1 MAKKQESAKASENQ
15 AMVVPDYLK
24 GVQGQDAGAM
34 ASGVGV
40 SVPRI
45 SLKGRQF
52 RFIVGGEEEE
62 KTSNPIEVVIVGV
75 EPEAGMSKTWYEKGY
90 QPGSTDPPDCSSW
103 DGIQPDSWVNK
114 PQAQLCANCPHM
126 VWGSAKSMSGKKAK
140 ACKESKRIIVARV
153 GDLDGILF
161 IMNVTIASL
170 KALST
175 YGMFLSK
182 NQLPYSAVV
191 TRISFVDSDFPEVE
205 FEFARFLPESEGKA
219 MISRAE
225 EKEWKQFSESTPRVA
240 NNAQPQGQIA
250 NNTPQGSAPTPSD
263 ADAPPVTSEDV
274 NNLVN
279 NW

>member
-1 MAKKQESAKASENQ
+1 MATKKESAKESKSQE
-15 AMVVPDYLK
+15 MVVPDYLK
-24 GVQGQDAGAM
+24 GVQGQDSGAM
-34 ASGVGV
+34 ASGVGI

-52 RFIVGGEEEE
+52 RFIVDGEEEF
-62 KTSNPIEVVIVGV
+62 KTSNPIEMVFLGV

-103 DGIQPDSWVNK
+103 DGIRPDSWVNK
-114 PQAQLCANCPHM
+114 PQSQLCANCPNM

-140 ACKESKRIIVARV
+140 ACKESKRIIAVKA
-153 GDLDGILF
+153 DDIDGTAY

-175 YGMFLSK
+175 YGTWLSK
-182 NQLPYSAVV
+182 NQLPYSALI

-205 FEFARFLPESEGKA
+205 FEFAGFLPEDNGKA
-219 MISRAE
+219 MLSRAE
-225 EKEWKQFSESTPRVA
+225 EKEWKQFSDSSK
-240 NNAQPQGQIA
+240 QIA
-250 NNTPQGSAPTPSD
+250 APAQNQAQIAAPVQQSAPTPTD
-263 ADAPPVTSEDV
+263 TDAPPATREDV
-274 NNLVN
+274 NTLVN

>member
-1 MAKKQESAKASENQ
+1 MATKKESAKASENQ
-15 AMVVPDYLK
+15 ELVIPDYLK

-34 ASGVGV
+34 ASGVGI

-52 RFIVGGEEEE
+52 RFIIGGEEEM
-62 KTSNPIEVVIVGV
+62 KTGDPIEVVLLGV
-75 EPEAGMSKTWYEKGY
+75 EPEQGMAKTWYEKGY

-103 DGIQPDSWVNK
+103 DGIHPDSWVNK
-114 PQAQLCANCPHM
+114 QQSPLCANCQHM

-140 ACKESKRIIVARV
+140 ACKESKRIIVTRLD
-153 GDLDGILF
+153 DLEGPAF

-175 YGMFLSK
+175 YGQFLAK
-182 NQLPYSAVV
+182 NNLPFSAIK

-205 FEFARFLPESEGKA
+205 FEFAGFLEEDNGKA
-219 MISRAE
+219 MLSRAE
-225 EKEWKQFSESTPRVA
+225 EKEWKQFSSSTPA
-240 NNAQPQGQIA
+240 LPNNAPAQGQIA
-250 NNTPQGSAPTPSD
+250 APIPTESN
-263 ADAPPVTSEDV
+263 APPVTNEDV